1 MKQDILIISKFPW
14 VLGSWAHTK
23 SNNYLPPQK
32 NSKKPGSEDI
42 FFKTYYWMW
51 HFKIR
56 KGWNSC
62 EKSPHLPSNTTD
74 IRYALFISVTSTGPG
89 LLSIRCLLNWV
100 SGATQVHELGT
111 ILLAKVL
118 PPASRLF
125 WNTKWAEHSIL
136 WVTES
141 SLLISFQNGNNL
153 CLTVTLAVW

>member
-1 MKQDILIISKFPW
+1 MKQDSLIISKLPW

-32 NSKKPGSEDI
+32 NSKKPSSEDI

-100 SGATQVHELGT
+100 SEPHKCMNWEQFYWLKCCLQLPDCSEIPSGLN
-111 ILLAKVL
+111 IL
-118 PPASRLF
+118 F
-125 WNTKWAEHSIL
+125 

-153 CLTVTLAVW
+153 CLTVALAVW